1 MKQQRA
7 PRSSAIQSLMLVL
20 LRVIIGWHF
29 LYEGYVKITAGS
41 WSASGYLNQAQ
52 GPLAGFFHHLA
63 ASKGALH
70 VVNFLNM
77 WGLAAVGLGLMLGL
91 LTRLSCL
98 GAMLLLALY
107 YAANP
112 PWIAVLP
119 RFAEGNYLVV
129 DKNLVEF
136 IAVVTVFVFDTGRVA
151 GLDLLLG
158 AWRQRRAARR
168 DAAPDRPPA

>member
-1 MKQQRA
+1 LKQQRA
-7 PRSSAIQSLMLVL
+7 PRLNAIQSLMLVL

-29 LYEGYVKITAGS
+29 LYEGYVKITAQS
-41 WSASGYLNQAQ
+41 WSAAGYLNQAQ
-52 GPLAGFFHHLA
+52 GPLAGFFHQIA
-63 ASKGALH
+63 ASKGALQ

-91 LTRLSCL
+91 FTRLSCL

-112 PWIAVLP
+112 PWIAILP

-136 IAVVTVFVFDTGRVA
+136 IAVATVFVFDTGRVA
-151 GLDLLLG
+151 GLDVLLRE
-158 AWRQRRAARR
+158 WRQRRRGR
-168 DAAPDRPPA
+168 QAPL